1 MSLSA
6 VETLFATACVLLLG
20 TVVNRTVP
28 VLSRYAIPD
37 PVTGGL
43 IFALA
48 AWGAQAFSG
57 FEVRFDP
64 TMSRPLLLAF
74 FATVGLSADFRDL
87 ARGGL
92 VLIRYLAV
100 LAPFVAL
107 QNVVGMGTAWVLDL
121 PPTMGLIVGS
131 ITLVGGHGTGAAYA
145 DLFADSY
152 NLAGALPIAM
162 AAATFGL
169 VLGGL
174 TGGPVGNV
182 LITRNRLS
190 GSAAAIAHEQQEA
203 AEHVTVTKAI
213 AAFAA
218 ITFCMIV
225 GGELARLMAGAPLTL
240 PAFVWALLTGVLLR
254 NGLQAAG
261 LWRMGT
267 GPSDLLGG
275 VALGLFLSLAMM
287 QMRLWEFATLAGPL
301 AAILLVQ
308 TVAAAL
314 YAMYVAFPGMG
325 RSYDAALMAAG
336 VIGFC
341 MGSTATAVAITQ
353 ALAAR
358 HGPSPTAT
366 LIVPLTG
373 AFFIDLVNAG
383 VLAGFLALP
392 WFS

>member
-6 VETLFATACVLLLG
+6 IATLFAMACVLLLG
-20 TVVNRTVP
+20 TVVNRSVP
-28 VLSRYAIPD
+28 FLSRYAIPD
-37 PVTGGL
+37 PVTGGV
-43 IFALA
+43 IFALG
-48 AWGAQAFSG
+48 AWAAQAATG

-64 TMSRPLLLAF
+64 VMSRPLLLAF

-107 QNVVGMGTAWVLDL
+107 QNVVGMGTAAMLDL
-121 PPTMGLIVGS
+121 PPSMGLIVGS

-145 DLFADSY
+145 DLFGDSY
-152 NLAGALPIAM
+152 NLSGALPIAM

-174 TGGPVGNV
+174 TGGPVGNI

-190 GSAAAIAHEQQEA
+190 GTAADVAHGQHDAAEPVTITRTIAALAAIA
-203 AEHVTVTKAI
+203 
-213 AAFAA
+213 
-218 ITFCMIV
+218 FCMIV
-225 GGELARLMAGAPLTL
+225 GGELAQMMSGGALTL
-240 PAFVWALLTGVLLR
+240 PSFVWALLAGVLLR
-254 NGLQAAG
+254 NGLQATG

-267 GPSDLLGG
+267 GPTDLLGG

-301 AAILLVQ
+301 AAILIVQ
-308 TVAAAL
+308 TIACAA
-314 YAMYVAFPGMG
+314 YAMFVAFPGMG
-325 RSYDAALMAAG
+325 RNYDAALMAAG

>member
-1 MSLSA
+1 
-6 VETLFATACVLLLG
+6 
-20 TVVNRTVP
+20 
-28 VLSRYAIPD
+28 
-37 PVTGGL
+37 
-43 IFALA
+43 
-48 AWGAQAFSG
+48 
-57 FEVRFDP
+57 
-64 TMSRPLLLAF
+64 
-74 FATVGLSADFRDL
+74 
-87 ARGGL
+87 
-92 VLIRYLAV
+92 
-100 LAPFVAL
+100 
-107 QNVVGMGTAWVLDL
+107 
-121 PPTMGLIVGS
+121 MGLIVGS

-182 LITRNRLS
+182 LITRYRLS
-190 GSAAAIAHEQQEA
+190 GSAAAAAQERQEA

-213 AAFAA
+213 AAFGA

-225 GGELARLMAGAPLTL
+225 GGELAQMMSGGAVTL
-240 PAFVWALLTGVLLR
+240 PAFVWALLVGVLLR

-267 GPSDLLGG
+267 GPTDLLGG

-301 AAILLVQ
+301 AAILIVQ
-308 TVAAAL
+308 TIACAL
-314 YAMYVAFPGMG
+314 YAMFVAFPGMG
-325 RSYDAALMAAG
+325 RNYDAALMAAG

-392 WFS
+392 WFA

>member
-1 MSLSA
+1 MTLTIVA
-6 VETLFATACVLLLG
+6 TLFATACVLLLG
-20 TVVNRTVP
+20 TVVNRSVA
-28 VLSRYAIPD
+28 VLGRYSIPD

-48 AWGAQAFSG
+48 AWGAQASTG
-57 FEVRFDP
+57 FELRFDP
-64 TMSRPLLLAF
+64 VMSRPLLLAF

-87 ARGGL
+87 ATGG
-92 VLIRYLAV
+92 VTLIRYLLV
-100 LAPFVAL
+100 LAPYVAL
-107 QNVVGMGTAWVLDL
+107 QNVIGIGTAWMLDM

-145 DLFADSY
+145 DLFTSNY

-182 LITRNRLS
+182 LIGRFRLS
-190 GSAAAIAHEQQEA
+190 GSAADMQSA
-203 AEHVTVTKAI
+203 AAEEREHVTVTTAV
-213 AAFAA
+213 AALAA
-218 ITFCMIV
+218 ITACMLV
-225 GGELARLMAGAPLTL
+225 GADLARMMAGAPVTL
-240 PAFVWALLTGVLLR
+240 PAFVWALLAGVILR
-254 NGLQAAG
+254 NGLQVAG

-267 GPSDLLGG
+267 GPTDLLGG
-275 VALGLFLSLAMM
+275 IALSLFLSLAMM
-287 QMRLWEFATLAGPL
+287 QLRLWEFATLAGPL
-301 AAILLVQ
+301 AAFLLVQ
-308 TVAAAL
+308 TVGCAL
-314 YAMYVAFPGMG
+314 YAMLVAFPLMG
-325 RSYDAALMAAG
+325 RTYDAALMAAG

-353 ALAAR
+353 ALERR
-358 HGPSPTAT
+358 HGPSPQAT
-366 LIVPLTG
+366 LIIPLTG

-392 WFS
+392 WFA

>member
-6 VETLFATACVLLLG
+6 VATLFATACVLLLG
-20 TVVNRTVP
+20 TVVNRSVP
-28 VLSRYAIPD
+28 FLSRYAIPD

-43 IFALA
+43 IFALG
-48 AWGAQAFSG
+48 AWAAQAISG
-57 FEVRFDP
+57 FEFRFDP
-64 TMSRPLLLAF
+64 VMSRPLLLAF

-92 VLIRYLAV
+92 VLVRYLAV
-100 LAPFVAL
+100 LAPFVAF
-107 QNVVGMGTAWVLDL
+107 QNVVGMGTAWMLDL
-121 PPTMGLIVGS
+121 PPSMGLIVGS

-182 LITRNRLS
+182 LITRYRLS
-190 GSAAAIAHEQQEA
+190 GSAAAAAQERQEA

-213 AAFAA
+213 AAFGA

-225 GGELARLMAGAPLTL
+225 GGELAQMMSGGAVTL
-240 PAFVWALLTGVLLR
+240 PAFVWALLVGVLLR

-267 GPSDLLGG
+267 GPTDLLGG

-301 AAILLVQ
+301 AAILIVQ
-308 TVAAAL
+308 TIACAL
-314 YAMYVAFPGMG
+314 YAMFVAFPGMG
-325 RSYDAALMAAG
+325 RNYDAALMAAG

-358 HGPSPTAT
+358 HGPSPTTT
-366 LIVPLTG
+366 LIMPLTG

-392 WFS
+392 WFA

>member
-6 VETLFATACVLLLG
+6 VATLFATACVLLLG
-20 TVVNRTVP
+20 TVVNRAVP
-28 VLSRYAIPD
+28 LLSRYAIPD

-43 IFALA
+43 IFALG
-48 AWGAQAFSG
+48 AWAAQATSG
-57 FEVRFDP
+57 FEIRFDP
-64 TMSRPLLLAF
+64 VMSRPLLLAF

-107 QNVVGMGTAWVLDL
+107 QNVVGIGTAWMLDL
-121 PPTMGLIVGS
+121 PPSMGLIVGS

-145 DLFADSY
+145 DLFVDSY

-182 LITRNRLS
+182 LITRFRLS
-190 GSAAAIAHEQQEA
+190 GSAAAIAQEKDEA
-203 AEHVTVTKAI
+203 AEHVTVTKTI

-218 ITFCMIV
+218 ITFCMLV
-225 GGELARLMAGAPLTL
+225 GGWFAEMMAGGAVTL

-267 GPSDLLGG
+267 GPTDLLGG
-275 VALGLFLSLAMM
+275 VALGLFLALAMM

-301 AAILLVQ
+301 AAILIAQ
-308 TVAAAL
+308 TVACAL
-314 YAMYVAFPGMG
+314 YAMFVAFPGMG
-325 RSYDAALMAAG
+325 RNYDAALMAAG

-383 VLAGFLALP
+383 VLTGFLALP

>member
-6 VETLFATACVLLLG
+6 VATLFATACVLLLG
-20 TVVNRTVP
+20 TVVNRSVP
-28 VLSRYAIPD
+28 FLSRYAIPD

-48 AWGAQAFSG
+48 AWGAQAWSG
-57 FEVRFDP
+57 FEFRFDP
-64 TMSRPLLLAF
+64 VMSRPLLLAF

-107 QNVVGMGTAWVLDL
+107 QNVVGMGTVWLLDL
-121 PPTMGLIVGS
+121 PPSMGLIVGS

-145 DLFADSY
+145 DLFSANY

-174 TGGPVGNV
+174 TGGPVGNI
-182 LITRNRLS
+182 LITRYRLS
-190 GSAAAIAHEQQEA
+190 GSAEAIAQEQAEE
-203 AEHVTVTKAI
+203 AEHVTVTKAV
-213 AAFAA
+213 AALAA
-218 ITFCMIV
+218 ITVCMLV
-225 GGELARLMAGAPLTL
+225 GGELAQLMAGAPVTL
-240 PAFVWALLTGVLLR
+240 PAFVWALLTGVLMR
-254 NGLQAAG
+254 NGLQAMG
-261 LWRMGT
+261 LWWMGT
-267 GPSDLLGG
+267 GPTDLLGG

-301 AAILLVQ
+301 AAILIVQ
-308 TVAAAL
+308 TVACAA
-314 YAMYVAFPGMG
+314 YAMFVAFPGMG
-325 RSYDAALMAAG
+325 RNYDAALMAAG

-353 ALAAR
+353 ALANR
-358 HGPSPTAT
+358 HGPSPTAA

-392 WFS
+392 WFT

>member
-1 MSLSA
+1 MTLNTIA
-6 VETLFATACVLLLG
+6 TLFATACVLLLG
-20 TVVNRTVP
+20 TVVNRSIP
-28 VLSRYAIPD
+28 ALSRYAIPD

-48 AWGAQAFSG
+48 AWAAQAWAG
-57 FEVRFDP
+57 FEITFDP
-64 TMSRPLLLAF
+64 VMSRPLLLAF

-92 VLIRYLAV
+92 VLLRYLLV

-107 QNVVGMGTAWVLDL
+107 QNVVGIATALSLDL
-121 PPTMGLIVGS
+121 PPSMGLIVGS

-145 DLFADSY
+145 DLFGDSY
-152 NLAGALPIAM
+152 NLGGALPIAM

-174 TGGPVGNV
+174 TGGPVGNI
-182 LITRNRLS
+182 LITRFGLK
-190 GSAAAIAHEQQEA
+190 GSAADIAQEA
-203 AEHVTVTKAI
+203 AAEAEPIDVTRIILAI
-213 AAFAA
+213 GA
-218 ITFCMIV
+218 ITACMLL
-225 GGELARLMAGAPLTL
+225 GGWLANATAGGVVTL
-240 PAFVWALLTGVLLR
+240 PAFVWALLAGVLLR
-254 NGLQAAG
+254 NGLQTAG
-261 LWRMGT
+261 LWTIGT
-267 GPSDLLGG
+267 GPTDLLGG
-275 VALGLFLSLAMM
+275 VSLGLFLSLAMM
-287 QMRLWEFATLAGPL
+287 QLRLWEFATLAGPL
-301 AAILLVQ
+301 AAILIAQ
-308 TVAAAL
+308 TIACAL
-314 YAMYVAFPGMG
+314 YAMFVAFPGMG

-353 ALAAR
+353 ALARR

-383 VLAGFLALP
+383 VLAGFLSLP

>member
-1 MSLSA
+1 MTLST

-20 TVVNRTVP
+20 TMVNRAVP

-48 AWGAQAFSG
+48 AWGAQAWTG

-64 TMSRPLLLAF
+64 AMSRPLLLAF

-92 VLIRYLAV
+92 VLLRYLAV

-107 QNVVGMGTAWVLDL
+107 QNVFGIATAWALDL

-145 DLFADSY
+145 DLFGANY

-174 TGGPVGNV
+174 TGGPVGNI
-182 LITRNRLS
+182 LITRFRLS
-190 GSAAAIAHEQQEA
+190 GAPSDIAEEAAAEAEPVTVTRAVAALAAIAG
-203 AEHVTVTKAI
+203 
-213 AAFAA
+213 
-218 ITFCMIV
+218 CMLV
-225 GGELARLMAGAPLTL
+225 GGELARFTAGGLLTL
-240 PAFVWALLTGVLLR
+240 PAFVWALLAGVLLR

-267 GPSDLLGG
+267 GPTDLLGG
-275 VALGLFLSLAMM
+275 VALGLFLALAMM

-301 AAILLVQ
+301 AAILVVQ
-308 TVAAAL
+308 TLACAL
-314 YAMYVAFPGMG
+314 YAMFVAFPGMG
-325 RSYDAALMAAG
+325 RTYDAALMAAG

-353 ALAAR
+353 ALAHR
-358 HGPSPTAT
+358 HGPSPQAA

-373 AFFIDLVNAG
+373 AFFIDLVNAA

-392 WFS
+392 WFA